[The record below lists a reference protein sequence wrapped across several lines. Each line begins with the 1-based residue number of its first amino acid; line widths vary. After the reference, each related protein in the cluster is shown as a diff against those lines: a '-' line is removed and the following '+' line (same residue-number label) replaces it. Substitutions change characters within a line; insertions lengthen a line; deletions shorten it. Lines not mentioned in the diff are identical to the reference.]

1 MKTIKKYL
9 NRYFIDAMGAMALG
23 LFASLLIGTIFGT
36 VGKYVGYLPV
46 DKLADVF
53 TEHAKDMP
61 TDWLAEAF
69 TNIGNKLS
77 VDWLTNVFNTVAT
90 YAKAATGMAIGVA
103 IAHKLGAHPLVIFS
117 SAAVGAMAN
126 ASGAVINNN
135 LISAWAVSS
144 NTTGEGVFYAA
155 GPAGAFFA
163 VIIAA
168 EIGMLVSKK
177 TKVDILVTPVVTL
190 LVGFGASFLL
200 CPLVSYVMYY
210 LGVFISTAT
219 TFQPL
224 LMGIV
229 VSVVVGIVLTLPIS
243 SAAIC
248 AMIFSESALAVAVAN
263 GTEEGFLLAGGA
275 AVAGCCAQMVGF
287 AASSF
292 RENKWG
298 GIVSQGL
305 GTSMLQM
312 GNIYKNP
319 RIWIPPTLAAAIT
332 GPLSTM
338 VFKLKC
344 SGVAAG
350 MGTCGLVGPIGVIDG
365 TEWSP
370 MMWIGLLLICILLP
384 AALSLLFS
392 EIMRKLGWIKK
403 GDMLHGE

>member
-1 MKTIKKYL
+1 MKIVKKYL

-36 VGKYVGYLPV
+36 LGKYIPV
-46 DKLADVF
+46 
-53 TEHAKDMP
+53 
-61 TDWLAEAF
+61 DWLAD
-69 TNIGNKLS
+69 I
-77 VDWLTNVFNTVAT
+77 FNTIST

-103 IAHKLGAHPLVIFS
+103 IAHKLGAHPLVMFS
-117 SAAVGAMAN
+117 AAAVGAMSN
-126 ASGAVINNN
+126 AMGAVIEEG
-135 LISAWAVSS
+135 LIKSWAV
-144 NTTGEGVFYAA
+144 TTGAEGGVFYAA

-163 VIIAA
+163 VIIAS

-190 LVGFGASFLL
+190 IVGFAASWLL

-219 TFQPL
+219 QFQPL
-224 LMGIV
+224 IMGIV
-229 VSVVVGIVLTLPIS
+229 VSVVVGIILTLPIS

-248 AMIFSESALAVAVAN
+248 AMIFSEAALAVALEN
-263 GTEEGFLLAGGA
+263 GTSEGFLLAGGA

-287 AASSF
+287 AVASF

-298 GIVSQGL
+298 GIISQGL

-319 RIWIPPTLAAAIT
+319 LIWIPPTLAAAIT
-332 GPLSTM
+332 GPISTM
-338 VFKLKC
+338 IFKLKC
-344 SGVAAG
+344 TGVAAG

-370 MMWIGLLLICILLP
+370 MMWIGLLLVCIVLP
-384 AALSLLFS
+384 AVLSLLFS

-403 GDMLHGE
+403 DDMLLSE